1 MQTTSTAMLVSSQQN
16 VITQITNL
24 VDKVVP
30 DPNNYNIHNQ
40 IALHLEKF
48 STVLSSLK
56 DAGSTQRARDE
67 LGLAI
72 DVTSHAQKQV
82 AAYTSGSEIVL
93 SDLNRVELLDA
104 LCRQII
110 TAVGLAHML
119 NMDISSA
126 LQEVA
131 NSDDTVLDDD
141 GNPIFN
147 EQKKVVKSRNY
158 TYPNLYAY
166 T

>member
-1 MQTTSTAMLVSSQQN
+1 MQTPSSTMLAAQKHN
-16 VITQITNL
+16 VINQITNL

-30 DPNNYNIHNQ
+30 DPSDYNIHSQ

-48 STVLSSLK
+48 STLLSSLK
-56 DAGSTQRARDE
+56 DAGSTQRGRDE

-72 DVTSHAQKQV
+72 DVTSHAQKQI
-82 AAYTSGSEIVL
+82 ASYTSGSEIVL
-93 SDLNRVELLDA
+93 SDVNRVELLDA

-119 NMDISSA
+119 NMNISSA

-147 EQKKVVKSRNY
+147 EHKKLAKSQNY
-158 TYPNLYAY
+158 TYPNLIGF

>member
-1 MQTTSTAMLVSSQQN
+1 MQTTPTTLLATQHNN
-16 VITQITNL
+16 VIKQITNL

-30 DPNNYNIHNQ
+30 DPSNYNIHSQ
-40 IALHLEKF
+40 IAVHLEKF
-48 STVLSSLK
+48 STLLSSLK
-56 DAGSTQRARDE
+56 DAGSTQRSRDE

-72 DVTSHAQKQV
+72 DVTSHAQKQI
-82 AAYTSGSEIVL
+82 ASYTNGSEIML
-93 SDLNRVELLDA
+93 SDVNRVELLDA

-131 NSDDTVLDDD
+131 DSDDTVLDDD

-147 EQKKVVKSRNY
+147 EQKKLARSQNF
-158 TYPNLYAY
+158 TYPNLIGY